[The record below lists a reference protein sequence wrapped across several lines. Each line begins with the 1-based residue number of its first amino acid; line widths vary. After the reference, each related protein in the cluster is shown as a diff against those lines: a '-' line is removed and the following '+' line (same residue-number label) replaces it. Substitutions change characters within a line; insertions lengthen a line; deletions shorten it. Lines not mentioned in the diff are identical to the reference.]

1 MKRKI
6 AKGLMAASVLI
17 CCLFL
22 VKEVFAGRFFP
33 LYETEAE
40 SASIPPR
47 AVNSLSVSSEQTDV
61 KIIAEARNDIAA
73 NMTGPAGKMFV
84 QNRGKIL
91 NLKAKEKGFQF
102 LNLFQRP
109 LLIVRIPYDYHRDIT
124 VHTSSGSIAVDGNK
138 GLSLAHLGV
147 RSVSGNMSLKH
158 VKTEVF
164 EAKGLSG
171 NLTAA
176 GLAAKTGD
184 VRLSSG
190 HVGLQ
195 HVAGALDV
203 RVASG
208 SVDASLE
215 TADAPVS
222 VSVDASLETAD
233 APVSVRL
240 ASGSAAITLP
250 KDGSFT
256 VNAETASGR
265 IQPSYSFEKTS
276 KEGGA
281 FTGMKGSGARPI
293 DIKVTSGNIALQ

>member
-22 VKEVFAGRFFP
+22 VKEVVAGRFFP
-33 LYETEAE
+33 LYETETE
-40 SASIPPR
+40 SVSVPPR
-47 AVNSLSVSSEQTDV
+47 AVKSLSVSSEQTDV
-61 KIIAEARNDIAA
+61 KIIAEARNDISA
-73 NMTGPAGKMFV
+73 NVTGPAGKMFV
-84 QNRGKIL
+84 RSRGKTL
-91 NLKAKEKGFQF
+91 DLKAKEKGFQF

-109 LLIVRIPYDYHRDIT
+109 LLIVRIPYDYHQDIT
-124 VHTSSGSIAVDGNK
+124 VRSSSGSIAVDGNR
-138 GLSLAHLGV
+138 GLSLSHLGV
-147 RSVSGNMSLKH
+147 RTVSGNMSLKH
-158 VKTEVF
+158 VKTNVF

-171 NLTAA
+171 DLTAA
-176 GLAAKTGD
+176 DLAAKTAA

-190 HVGLQ
+190 NVGLH
-195 HVAGALDV
+195 HVSGPLDV

-215 TADAPVS
+215 TAN
-222 VSVDASLETAD
+222 

-240 ASGSAAITLP
+240 ASGSAAISLP

-281 FTGMKGSGARPI
+281 FSGIKGSGARMI

>member
-164 EAKGLSG
+164 EA
-171 NLTAA
+171 
-176 GLAAKTGD
+176 
-184 VRLSSG
+184 
-190 HVGLQ
+190 
-195 HVAGALDV
+195 GALDV

-222 VSVDASLETAD
+222 V
-233 APVSVRL
+233 RL
-240 ASGSAAITLP
+240 ASGSAAISMP

-265 IQPSYSFEKTS
+265 IQPSYSFEKTR

>member
-22 VKEVFAGRFFP
+22 VKEVFAGRLFP
-33 LYETEAE
+33 LYETESV
-40 SASIPPR
+40 SASVPPH
-47 AVNSLSVSSEQTDV
+47 AVKSLSVSSEQTDV
-61 KIIAEARNDIAA
+61 KIIAEERNDIAA

-84 QNRGKIL
+84 QSRGKTL

-109 LLIVRIPYDYHRDIT
+109 LLIVRIPYEYHQDIT
-124 VHTSSGSIAVDGNK
+124 VQTSGGSISVDGNK

-147 RSVSGNMSLKH
+147 RSVSGNISLKH
-158 VKTEVF
+158 LKTDVF
-164 EAKGLSG
+164 KAKGLSG
-171 NLTAA
+171 DLEAA
-176 GLAAKTGD
+176 DLAAETAE
-184 VRLSSG
+184 VRSSSG
-190 HVGLQ
+190 HTGLH
-195 HVAGALDV
+195 HVTGALDV

-215 TADAPVS
+215 TAN
-222 VSVDASLETAD
+222 

-240 ASGSAAITLP
+240 ASGSAAISLP
-250 KDGSFT
+250 KDGNFT

-276 KEGGA
+276 KEGGT

>member
-22 VKEVFAGRFFP
+22 VKEVVAGRFFP
-33 LYETEAE
+33 LYETETE
-40 SASIPPR
+40 SVSVPPR
-47 AVNSLSVSSEQTDV
+47 AVKSLSVSSEQTDV
-61 KIIAEARNDIAA
+61 KIIAEARNDISA
-73 NMTGPAGKMFV
+73 NVTGPAGKMFV
-84 QNRGKIL
+84 RSRGKTL
-91 NLKAKEKGFQF
+91 DLKAKEKGFQF

-109 LLIVRIPYDYHRDIT
+109 LLIVRIPYDYHQDIT
-124 VHTSSGSIAVDGNK
+124 VRSSSGSIAVDGNR
-138 GLSLAHLGV
+138 GLSLSHLGV
-147 RSVSGNMSLKH
+147 HTVSGNMSLKH
-158 VKTEVF
+158 VKTDVF

-171 NLTAA
+171 DLTAA
-176 GLAAKTGD
+176 GLAAKTAD

-190 HVGLQ
+190 NVGLH
-195 HVAGALDV
+195 HVSGPLDV

-215 TADAPVS
+215 TAS
-222 VSVDASLETAD
+222 

-240 ASGSAAITLP
+240 ASGSAAISLP

-281 FTGMKGSGARPI
+281 FTGIKGSGSRMM
-293 DIKVTSGNIALQ
+293 DIKVTRGNIALQ